1 VNLIVDSRQLPVG
14 WIKTK
19 LGHICQKVEYGSSA
33 KSNPEGKIPVLRMGN
48 IQNGVIDW
56 NDLVYTIDQEEI
68 DKYLLKYNDI
78 LFNRTN
84 SAEHVGKTAIYKG
97 ERPAIFAGYLIR
109 IHRKEDLIDADF
121 LNYYLNSNTVR
132 EYGKSVMSRSVNQAN
147 INGTKLKEYPII
159 LPPLPEQKRIVA
171 ILDEAFEGIDR
182 AITNTEKNFANVR
195 EVFESYL
202 NTIFSQKGDG
212 WEENNLGDL
221 LVTLTDYHANG
232 SYKKL
237 KQNVRL
243 LDDHGYAYMVRSTDF
258 ENNFTNPLK
267 YIDEH
272 AYEFLSKSKVFGGE
286 IIISKIG
293 NAGKVYLM
301 PSIDRPCSLAMN
313 LFLIRT
319 DVSKIQNDYLY
330 FFLESQFG
338 KAQIAQRLNGTTTKT
353 IRKDGIRTLNILMAP
368 LPEQKNIVNK
378 LNSIVFETQRLESIY
393 KQKLAALNE
402 LKQSILQKAFT
413 GELTGDTAKKVR
425 KTAKGEI
432 AA

>member
-1 VNLIVDSRQLPVG
+1 MMTISLGNGMQLTVDSGQLPMG

-19 LGHICQKVEYGSSA
+19 LRDVCQKVEYGSSA
-33 KSNPEGKIPVLRMGN
+33 KSKPEGKIPVLRMGN

-182 AITNTEKNFANVR
+182 AIANTEKNLANSR
-195 EVFESYL
+195 ELFESYL
-202 NTIFSQKGDG
+202 NTIFTQKGDG
-212 WEENNLGDL
+212 WEEKKLGDICSIKHGFAFKGEFFTAEKSNYIL
-221 LVTLTDYHANG
+221 LTPGSFYENG
-232 SYKKL
+232 
-237 KQNVRL
+237 
-243 LDDHGYAYMVRSTDF
+243 GYRDQGEKT
-258 ENNFTNPLK
+258 K
-267 YIDEH
+267 YYI
-272 AYEFLSKSKVFGGE
+272 GE
-286 IIISKIG
+286 IPDGFILKKGDFLFAMTEQAVGLLGS
-293 NAGKVYLM
+293 
-301 PSIDRPCSLAMN
+301 SLIVPDSDK
-313 LFLIRT
+313 FLH
-319 DVSKIQNDYLY
+319 N
-330 FFLESQFG
+330 
-338 KAQIAQRLNGTTTKT
+338 QRLGLVQVV
-353 IRKDGIRTLNILMAP
+353 DGFEWHNDFFFHQFNTYFR
-368 LPEQKNIVNK
+368 EQC
-378 LNSIVFETQRLESIY
+378 FRLG
-393 KQKLAALNE
+393 NCH
-402 LKQSILQKAFT
+402 
-413 GELTGDTAKKVR
+413 
-425 KTAKGEI
+425 
-432 AA
+432 

>member
-1 VNLIVDSRQLPVG
+1 MRLTVDSEQLPVG

-19 LGHICQKVEYGSSA
+19 LGDVCKKVEYGSSA
-33 KSNPEGKIPVLRMGN
+33 KSKPEGKIPVLRMGN

-56 NDLVYTIDQEEI
+56 NDLVYTTDQEEI
-68 DKYLLKYNDI
+68 DKYLLKHNDI

-84 SAEHVGKTAIYKG
+84 SAEHVGKTAIYKS

-121 LNYYLNSNTVR
+121 LNYYLNSNSAR

-182 AITNTEKNFANVR
+182 AIANTEKNLANSR
-195 EVFESYL
+195 ELFESYL
-202 NTIFSQKGDG
+202 NAVFIKKGDG
-212 WEENNLGDL
+212 WVENKMGDL

-232 SYKKL
+232 SYEIL

-243 LDDHGYAYMVRSTDF
+243 LDNDGYAYMVRSTDF

-267 YIDEH
+267 YIDKH
-272 AYEFLSKSKVFGGE
+272 AYEFLRKSKVFGGE

-313 LFLIRT
+313 LFLLRT
-319 DVSKIQNDYLY
+319 DVNKIRSDYLY
-330 FFLESQFG
+330 FFLESRFG
-338 KAQIAQRLNGTTTKT
+338 KVQIAERLNGTTTKT
-353 IRKDGIRTLNILMAP
+353 IRKDGIRSLNILVPP
-368 LPEQKNIVNK
+368 LPEQKNIVDK
-378 LNSIVFETQRLESIY
+378 LDSIVFETQRLETISR
-393 KQKLAALNE
+393 QKLAALNE

-413 GELTGDTAKKVR
+413 GELTADKAKTVKE
-425 KTAKGEI
+425 EI